1 MTIGKHI
8 LDEKVF
14 IIAELSANHN
24 GSLQTALDTITA
36 MKESGADAIKLQ
48 TYTPDTITLDCDTDM
63 FTISQGTL
71 WGKRKF
77 YDLYAEAM
85 TPWEW
90 HEALFAHAK
99 NLGMEAFSSP
109 FDPTAVDFLENLD
122 VPAYKI
128 ASFEITDIPLIE
140 YTASKGKPIIIST
153 GIAQLADIQEALEA
167 CRRVDNNQITLLKC
181 TSAYPAA
188 LEEMNLLTIPDM
200 IQRFGG
206 VTVGLSDHTMSLA
219 APIAAVALGAR
230 VIEKHFI
237 LNRYM
242 GGADS
247 EFSLEPHEFRTMVD
261 AVRDTEKLMGK
272 VSYDLSAKSLKSREF
287 SRSLFIAQD
296 VKAGE
301 TLTAQNIRSVR
312 PGFGMA
318 PKHLKEILG
327 KTFKADCAKGTPLAW
342 ELFK

>member
-1 MTIGKHI
+1 MIIGKHN
-8 LDEKVF
+8 LNEKVF

-36 MKESGADAIKLQ
+36 MSLSGADAIKLQ
-48 TYTPDTITLDCDTDM
+48 TYTPDTITLDCDNEM

-71 WGKRKF
+71 WDKRKF

-90 HEALFAHAK
+90 HEALFNHAK
-99 NLGMEAFSSP
+99 NLGMQAFSSP
-109 FDPTAVDFLENLD
+109 FDPTAVDFLENLN

-140 YTASKGKPIIIST
+140 YTAAKGKPIIIST
-153 GIAQLADIQEALEA
+153 GIATLEDIQEALDA
-167 CRRVDNNQITLLKC
+167 CRRMGNDQITLLKC

-188 LEEMNLLTIPDM
+188 PEEMNLLTIPNM
-200 IQRFGG
+200 LERFD
-206 VTVGLSDHTMSLA
+206 VTVGLSDHTMSLS

-230 VIEKHFI
+230 IIEKHFI
-237 LNRYM
+237 LSRDM

-247 EFSLEPHEFRTMVD
+247 AFSLEPHEFRAMVN
-261 AVRDTEKLMGK
+261 AIRDTEKLMGK
-272 VSYDLSAKSLKSREF
+272 VTYDLSPKSLKSREF

-301 TLTAQNIRSVR
+301 ILTAQNVRSVR

-318 PKHLKEILG
+318 PKHLKEVLG
-327 KTFKADCAKGTPLAW
+327 KTFKKSASKGTPLAW
-342 ELFK
+342 ELIQ

>member
-1 MTIGKHI
+1 MIIGKHN
-8 LDEKVF
+8 LNEKVF

-36 MKESGADAIKLQ
+36 MSLSGADAIKLQ
-48 TYTPDTITLDCDTDM
+48 TYTPDTITLDCDNEM

-71 WGKRKF
+71 WDKRKF

-90 HEALFAHAK
+90 HEALFNHAK
-99 NLGMEAFSSP
+99 NLGMQAFSSP
-109 FDPTAVDFLENLD
+109 FDPTAVDFLENLN

-140 YTASKGKPIIIST
+140 YTAAKGKPIIIST
-153 GIAQLADIQEALEA
+153 GIATLEDIQEALDA
-167 CRRVDNNQITLLKC
+167 CRRMGNDQITLLKC

-188 LEEMNLLTIPDM
+188 PEEMNLLTIPNM
-200 IQRFGG
+200 LERFD
-206 VTVGLSDHTMSLA
+206 VTLGLSDHTMSLS

-230 VIEKHFI
+230 IIEKHFI
-237 LNRYM
+237 LSRDM

-247 EFSLEPHEFRTMVD
+247 AFSLEPHEFRAMVN
-261 AVRDTEKLMGK
+261 AIRDTEKLMGK
-272 VSYDLSAKSLKSREF
+272 VTYDLSLKSLKSREF
-287 SRSLFIAQD
+287 SRSLFIAQN

-301 TLTAQNIRSVR
+301 ILTAQNVRSVR

-318 PKHLKEILG
+318 PKHLKEVLG
-327 KTFKADCAKGTPLAW
+327 KTFKKSASKGTPLAW
-342 ELFK
+342 ELIQ